1 MNWEQETDRNSSGE
15 SGKSSPDPETTL
27 KWDLQVEQDTSMP
40 PPAPTIRE
48 LFNMPVNNME
58 LALENLWIDDG
69 EFILIYLLFIF
80 ISVFVHLSGDYSDRS
95 KSFPLMRP
103 ETGLGNSSLG
113 LEDLATKFPE
123 IFCDENLIQEMF
135 GVFVFERSNGE
146 PWGSSGESQMF
157 GDYFDLEPSKF
168 GVIGDKTLAKK
179 SSKEPESYSEEF
191 VEMFGAWCDEQ
202 LAK

>member
-1 MNWEQETDRNSSGE
+1 MNWVLSQETDRNSSGE

-80 ISVFVHLSGDYSDRS
+80 ISVFVH
-95 KSFPLMRP
+95 
-103 ETGLGNSSLG
+103 
-113 LEDLATKFPE
+113 
-123 IFCDENLIQEMF
+123 
-135 GVFVFERSNGE
+135 
-146 PWGSSGESQMF
+146 
-157 GDYFDLEPSKF
+157 
-168 GVIGDKTLAKK
+168 
-179 SSKEPESYSEEF
+179 
-191 VEMFGAWCDEQ
+191 
-202 LAK
+202 